1 MSVNH
6 RRQEHVVG
14 TRATDLF
21 RHPDDPR
28 QQAWRRDDRQARVAA
43 EGIDAF
49 ELDDEVEALVHQQRE
64 RVGRVEADRGDDRG
78 DLVAEEAPHPGLE
91 LGVPVTAANKADL
104 VFLQLRQQHI
114 VEDRVLTMD
123 LAVHHFTD
131 SRQRL
136 VRLQAVSAG
145 LLTGKGDLLLQ
156 ARHTNFE
163 ELIQVAGEDQQELQ
177 PLQQRIVLIQRL
189 FQHADIELQLGQLAV
204 NVQAAVIQT
213 RNSDGRGNW
222 RRGRRRRL
230 DLGHRLRQR
239 SRLRRRFEQ
248 LLRYRLGLLH
258 VDITTEYFVIHLA
271 FLKGVTALSSIEQRE
286 QRNRSGCHQLLP
298 V

>member
-1 MSVNH
+1 MGVDH
-6 RRQEHVVG
+6 RRQEDIVIA
-14 TRATDLF
+14 RATDVF
-21 RHPDDPR
+21 RHLDHPW
-28 QQAWRRDDRQARVAA
+28 QQAWGRNDRQTRVAA
-43 EGIDAF
+43 EGIHAF
-49 ELDDEVEALVHQQRE
+49 QLNDEVQTLVHQQWE
-64 RVGRVEADRGDDRG
+64 RVRRIETDRGDDRC
-78 DLVAEEAPHPGLE
+78 DLVTEEAAHPSFE
-91 LGVPVTAANKADL
+91 FGVPVATTDEADL
-104 VFLQLRQQHI
+104 VLFQFRQQHI
-114 VEDRVLTMD
+114 VEDRVLTINF
-123 LAVHHFTD
+123 AVYHFTD
-131 SRQRL
+131 PCQCL

-163 ELIQVAGEDQQELQ
+163 ELIQVAGKDQQELQ

-258 VDITTEYFVIHLA
+258 LDITEYFVIHLA